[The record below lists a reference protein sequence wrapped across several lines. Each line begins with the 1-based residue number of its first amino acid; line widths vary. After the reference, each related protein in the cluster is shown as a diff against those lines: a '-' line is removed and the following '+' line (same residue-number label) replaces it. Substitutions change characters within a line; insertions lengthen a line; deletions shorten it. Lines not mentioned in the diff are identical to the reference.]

1 MNKKRIS
8 LSNFI
13 INNFYLPKLII
24 ISLFLPKNV
33 NYISILI
40 IIILLFLIYLL
51 INRYIKINYSI
62 LFLLLCM
69 LWNINIIFIDEIN
82 IYFILSIIII
92 LSYLYVKDSIKIDIT
107 IMYIVLLLIFN
118 YVFLNNYYINSI
130 FGISSLLL
138 ASFIYNDNISTSN
151 VFKVNMIYSI
161 FLSILTIIYYK
172 TNSFYVIIISVLI
185 FNILSKKIEKLI
197 INF

>member
-1 MNKKRIS
+1 MRNKDHLGTFSKDSNNSYKIFFNNLLSIIIVYILVIIININNIIYYIKNTSFLLIIYLFIYLICIFMNKKRIS

-69 LWNINIIFIDEIN
+69 LWNINIIFI
-82 IYFILSIIII
+82 
-92 LSYLYVKDSIKIDIT
+92 V
-107 IMYIVLLLIFN
+107 
-118 YVFLNNYYINSI
+118 
-130 FGISSLLL
+130 
-138 ASFIYNDNISTSN
+138 
-151 VFKVNMIYSI
+151 
-161 FLSILTIIYYK
+161 
-172 TNSFYVIIISVLI
+172 
-185 FNILSKKIEKLI
+185 
-197 INF
+197 

>member
-1 MNKKRIS
+1 YYIKNTSFLLIIYLFIYLICIFMNKKRIS

-33 NYISILI
+33 NYISIII

-118 YVFLNNYYINSI
+118 YVFLNNYYMNSI

-161 FLSILTIIYYK
+161 FLS
-172 TNSFYVIIISVLI
+172 
-185 FNILSKKIEKLI
+185 
-197 INF
+197 